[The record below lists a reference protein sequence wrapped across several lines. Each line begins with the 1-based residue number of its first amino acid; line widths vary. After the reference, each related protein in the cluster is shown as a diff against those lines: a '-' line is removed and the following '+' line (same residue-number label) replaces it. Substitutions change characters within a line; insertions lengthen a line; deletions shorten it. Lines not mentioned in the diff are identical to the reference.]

1 MKTRNVFFLLAW
13 LAGLLFFSACG
24 PKDEQPSSAGR
35 LRVVATTTIV
45 ADVVLQVGADRV
57 DLGVLLPVGSDPH
70 SFEPTPQEIA
80 RVAAAE
86 VVFTNGGGLE
96 EFMANLIESAG
107 AQDRVHAVSDGVNFL
122 DTGEDDHGSE
132 AEKAQDQAVES
143 GHQPGV
149 DPHTWTDPNN
159 VRIWVHNIEGTLTE
173 LDPANAEAYRVNA
186 EAYLAELEQLD
197 AWIREQVGQVPE
209 AERKIVTDHN
219 QFGYFARAYG
229 FELVGALIPGYSTLA
244 EPSAQELAMIEDAIR
259 EYRVKAIYVGKSVN
273 PSLAARVAADT
284 GIKLIYIYTGSL
296 SEPGGEAG
304 TYLDYMRYNTNA
316 LVIPLK

>member
-1 MKTRNVFFLLAW
+1 MKTRKVFFLLVW
-13 LAGLLFFSACG
+13 LAGLLLFSACG
-24 PKDEQPSSAGR
+24 LKAEQPSSAGR

-80 RVAAAE
+80 KVAAAE
-86 VVFTNGGGLE
+86 VVFANGGGLE
-96 EFMANLIESAG
+96 EFLANLIESAG
-107 AQDRVHAVSDGVNFL
+107 AQDRVHYVSDGVNFL
-122 DTGEDDHGSE
+122 ETGESDHGSE
-132 AEKAQDQAVES
+132 ADGTQEQAAET
-143 GHQPGV
+143 GHQHGV

-159 VRIWVHNIEGTLTE
+159 VRVWVQNIENTLTE
-173 LDPANAEAYRVNA
+173 LDPANAEAYQANA

-197 AWIREQVGQVPE
+197 AWIREQVSQVP
-209 AERKIVTDHN
+209 AADRKIVSDHGI
-219 QFGYFARAYG
+219 FGYYAQAYG
-229 FELVGALIPGYSTLA
+229 FEQVGTLIPGYSTLA
-244 EPSAQELAMIEDAIR
+244 EPSAQELAKIEDAIR
-259 EYRVKAIYVGKSVN
+259 DVQVKAIYVGKSVN

-284 GIKLIYIYTGSL
+284 GIQLIYIYTGSL

-316 LVIPLK
+316 FVEPLK